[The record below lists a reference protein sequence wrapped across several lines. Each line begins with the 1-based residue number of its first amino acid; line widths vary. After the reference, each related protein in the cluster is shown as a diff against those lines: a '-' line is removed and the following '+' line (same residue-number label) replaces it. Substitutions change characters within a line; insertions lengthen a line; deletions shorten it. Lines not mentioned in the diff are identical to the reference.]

1 MLSTSKTT
9 LVLGA
14 SPKSERFSNE
24 AIRELQ
30 NYDIPVIALGKRDSD
45 LGYIRI
51 RKGMPQD
58 ISEVHTIS
66 LYLSAK
72 NQKEYYDYIFSLN
85 PTRIIFNPGTYNS
98 ELISMALKRRI
109 KVVNDCTVL
118 MLNKGIF

>member
-1 MLSTSKTT
+1 MASAKTT

-24 AIRELQ
+24 AIRELL
-30 NYDIPVIALGKRDSD
+30 NFDIPVIAVGKRESD
-45 LGYIRI
+45 LGYVRI

-58 ISEVHTIS
+58 ISRVHTIA

-85 PTRIIFNPGTYNS
+85 PPRIIFNPGTFNK
-98 ELISMALKRRI
+98 ELMSLALSRGI
-109 KVVNDCTVL
+109 KVVNDCTVV
-118 MLNKGIF
+118 MLNKGTF